1 MNCVSA
7 ASLYGAMPKGE
18 LFASK
23 PIDPV
28 TLAGQFRFAGKNPEA
43 SAGRRVLIVSD
54 DAIIA
59 LDLQRILRDAGYR
72 VVGPIS
78 SVSQVGAFTK
88 RTKIDCAILD
98 IDRWPNRAFAI
109 ADYLAAL
116 NVPLIVV
123 TARGREAL
131 PERYTQ
137 LPRVETPYG
146 KESLLG
152 AIERAI
158 CGCPSEGPEP
168 HAFEGDGK
176 IRWPRVLPGL

>member
-18 LFASK
+18 LFASR

-28 TLAGQFRFAGKNPEA
+28 TLAGQVKFAGKNPEA

-78 SVSQVGAFTK
+78 SVSQIGAFAN
-88 RTKIDCAILD
+88 RARLDCAILD

-109 ADYLAAL
+109 ADYLAVL
-116 NVPLIVV
+116 NIPLVVV
-123 TARGREAL
+123 TARGRAAV
-131 PERYTQ
+131 PQRYTQ
-137 LPRVETPYG
+137 LPVVQKPYA
-146 KESLLG
+146 KNSLLDG
-152 AIERAI
+152 IEQAI
-158 CGCPSEGPEP
+158 CGCPNERPEP
-168 HAFEGDGK
+168 HVFEDDGK